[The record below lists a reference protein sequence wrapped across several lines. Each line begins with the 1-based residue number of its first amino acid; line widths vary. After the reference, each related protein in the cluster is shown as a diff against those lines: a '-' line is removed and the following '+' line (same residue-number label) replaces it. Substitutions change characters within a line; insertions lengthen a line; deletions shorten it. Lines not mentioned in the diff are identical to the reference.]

1 MKIYFAPLE
10 SVTLYTL
17 RNAFD
22 NHFSGVDRYY
32 IPFLSP
38 MGDGR
43 LISKCERD
51 ILPENNQINKEIV
64 PQIISNDVNATLILI
79 NRLKDLGYKEVNL
92 NFGCPVG
99 TVTAK
104 EKGSGILRNL
114 PRLDAYLKGVV
125 EGSPLPISV
134 KTRIGWSDPNEF
146 QAILDVY
153 NKYPLKELI
162 IHPRCAKEGY
172 SGPIHIDIFEGLD
185 KRTNIPLVYNG
196 EIKNEDDI
204 AYIGNR
210 FPFVKAIMI
219 GRGLLEYP
227 DMLMDYSDDA
237 RRKRIKDYVKGL
249 SEMYIETRGWK
260 NGSYG
265 VKELWSYLYK
275 RFEISEKDRKELF
288 KEKDLNAFRML
299 EDKVLESPLRDIQ
312 STFASKESK

>member
-1 MKIYFAPLE
+1 MKVYFAPLE

-17 RNAFD
+17 RNAFEE
-22 NHFSGVDRYY
+22 HFSGVDRYY

-64 PQIISNDVNATLILI
+64 PQIISIDVNSTLTLI
-79 NRLKDLGYKEVNL
+79 NRLKELGYKEVNL

-114 PRLDAYLKGVV
+114 PRLDAYLKGVID
-125 EGSPLPISV
+125 GSPLPISV

-146 QAILDVY
+146 QAILDIY

-162 IHPRCAKEGY
+162 VHPRTAKEGY
-172 SGPIHIDIFEGLD
+172 SGPIHLDVIDDLD
-185 KRTNIPLVYNG
+185 KKTNIPVVYNG
-196 EIKNEDDI
+196 EIKNKDDI
-204 AYIGNR
+204 AYIVKR
-210 FPFVKAIMI
+210 FPFVKAVMI

-227 DMLMDYSDDA
+227 DMLMDVDEET
-237 RRKRIKDYVKGL
+237 RRNHIKDYVKEL
-249 SEMYIETRGWK
+249 TEMYIETRGWK

-275 RFEISEKDRKELF
+275 RFEISDKDKKELF
-288 KEKDLNAFRML
+288 KEKDLTAFRIL
-299 EDKVLESPLRDIQ
+299 EDKVLEMPLRDIP
-312 STFASKESK
+312 SKLNITK